1 MGLFFMIGDYSMVKL
16 KKPKTYE
23 DQLNHLINDKKLRID
38 NHTNALQILQ
48 RENYYQYQGIFKNIF
63 DEVN

>member
-1 MGLFFMIGDYSMVKL
+1 MVKL